1 MKNTILAGI
10 ALLAV
15 SAVPA
20 LSPALA
26 QAPRT
31 IDAIL
36 PLTGPTAFLG
46 KAEQQSLQVIE
57 AAIAAGTIKAM
68 PVHFEFHDDQ
78 SSPQTAVQLATGLL
92 SSKPPVIL
100 GSGQVGM
107 CNAMAPLMK
116 NGPVMYCF
124 SPGIHPANGGFVF
137 TASVST
143 RDLASAIIRYYRMSG
158 LTKIALLTSTDASG
172 QDAERNIREILA
184 MPENHDIVVTGDAR
198 FNPGDVSVAAQ
209 IQRIKGAGPQALI
222 AWATGAPIG
231 TVFKA
236 ISDAGLDI
244 PVATTDGNMT
254 FAQMDQY
261 AAFLP
266 KTLFIP
272 ASQWMGPAAGHT
284 LPPEMA
290 AAQAAFFA
298 AYKTINVAPDS
309 ASTYGWDPTLL
320 VLDAL
325 QKLGPTA
332 TAEQLRQRLA
342 ATQGFVGIKG
352 RYDFV
357 AEPQRGLNENEAV
370 VTRWM
375 PDKHAWVPVSEPR
388 GVPLKN

>member
-1 MKNTILAGI
+1 MKNAFLAGI
-10 ALLAV
+10 ALLA
-15 SAVPA
+15 AAAMPA
-20 LSPALA
+20 RA

-31 IDAIL
+31 IDVII
-36 PLTGPTAFLG
+36 PLTGATAFLG
-46 KAEQQSLQVIE
+46 KAEQQALQQLEV
-57 AAIAAGTIKAM
+57 AIGSGAIKAM

-92 SSKPPVIL
+92 GAKPPVIL
-100 GSGQVGM
+100 GSTQVAM

-124 SPGIHPANGGFVF
+124 SPGIHPANGSFVF

-143 RDLASAIIRYYRMSG
+143 RDLASAILRFYRMSG
-158 LTKIALLTSTDASG
+158 LTRIALLTSTDASG
-172 QDAERNIREILA
+172 QDAERNIREVLA
-184 MPENHDIVVTGDAR
+184 LPENKDLVVTGDAR
-198 FNPGDVSVAAQ
+198 FNPSDVSVAAQ

-261 AAFLP
+261 APFLP
-266 KTLFIP
+266 KTLFMP
-272 ASQWMGPAAGHT
+272 SSQWMGTAGGRT

-298 AYKTINVAPDS
+298 AFKSINVSPDN
-309 ASTYGWDPTLL
+309 ASTLAWDPALL
-320 VLDAL
+320 ILDAL
-325 QKLGPTA
+325 QKLGPNA
-332 TAEQLRQRLA
+332 TAEQVRQRLA
-342 ATQGFVGIKG
+342 STQGFVGIKG
-352 RYDFV
+352 RYDFI
-357 AEPQRGLNENEAV
+357 AEPQRGLNEDEAV
-370 VTRWM
+370 VTRWA

>member
-1 MKNTILAGI
+1 MKKAILAG
-10 ALLAV
+10 LAV
-15 SAVPA
+15 CGMLAAVHA
-20 LSPALA
+20 SA
-26 QAPRT
+26 QAPRK
-31 IDAIL
+31 IDVII
-36 PLTGPTAFLG
+36 PLTGATSFLG
-46 KAEQQSLQVIE
+46 LAEQQALQRLE
-57 AAIAAGTIKAM
+57 AAITSGAIKTL

-78 SSPQTAVQLATGLL
+78 SSPQTAVQLATGLIAG
-92 SSKPPVIL
+92 KPPVIL

-124 SPGIHPANGGFVF
+124 SPGIHPAAGSYVF

-143 RDLASAIIRYYRMSG
+143 RDLASAIIRYYRMTG
-158 LTKIALLTSTDASG
+158 LTKVALLTSTDASG

-184 MPENHDIVVTGDAR
+184 LPENKDMVVTGDAR
-198 FNPGDVSVAAQ
+198 FNPGDVSVSAQ

-236 ISDAGLDI
+236 ISDAGMDI

-254 FAQMDQY
+254 YAQMDQY

-272 ASQWMGPAAGHT
+272 ASQWMGAAAGHS
-284 LPPEMA
+284 LPQPMA
-290 AAQAAFFA
+290 DAQAAFFA
-298 AYKTINVAPDS
+298 AYKPINVAPDS
-309 ASTYGWDPTLL
+309 ASTYAWDPALL

-325 QKLGPTA
+325 QKLGPDA
-332 TAEQLRQRLA
+332 TAAQLREKLA
-342 ATQGFVGIKG
+342 STQGFVGIKG

-357 AEPQRGLNENEAV
+357 DEPQRGLNESEAV
-370 VTRWM
+370 VTRWV
-375 PDKHAWVPVSEPR
+375 PASHAWVPVSEPR
-388 GVPLKN
+388 GVPLK